1 VRALAAPFTVNTMP
15 EGTLKAFAQ
24 HGEVA
29 AMLAPDGGDCEK
41 VLAAFGKAGID
52 IDALAKRLQD
62 EGAASFDKS
71 WTDLMSRIES
81 KSAVMRKAS

>member
-1 VRALAAPFTVNTMP
+1 MP
-15 EGTLKAFAQ
+15 EGTLKAFAK
-24 HGEVA
+24 HGEIG

-41 VLAAFGKAGID
+41 VLAAFAKAGID

-71 WTDLMSRIES
+71 WNDLMSCIES